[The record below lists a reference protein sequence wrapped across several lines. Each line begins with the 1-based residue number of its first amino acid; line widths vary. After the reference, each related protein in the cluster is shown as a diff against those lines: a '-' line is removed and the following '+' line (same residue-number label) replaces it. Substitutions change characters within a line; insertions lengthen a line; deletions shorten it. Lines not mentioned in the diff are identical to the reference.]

1 MTARQLAN
9 LAPPFTKDNAREMQ
23 AKGVAIVRERKIAKQ
38 SNIIPVDVLEH
49 ERRALIAEQ
58 IQITREVLKDKKVE
72 HKDRAALLRALT
84 GLLEQER
91 IWSGRPLPGTLK
103 PRQPDAKVQAPLPQ
117 PVVEKPLPSPVEPV
131 QSAQVVDVTTKAIE
145 T

>member
-1 MTARQLAN
+1 MTALQLAN
-9 LAPPFTKDNAREMQ
+9 LKPITTSERARELGSKGGK
-23 AKGVAIVRERKIAKQ
+23 AKAAKPKPLLITPLNHDSER
-38 SNIIPVDVLEH
+38 L
-49 ERRALIAEQ
+49 RLLAEQ
-58 IQITREVLKDKKVE
+58 IALTRDVLNGKSVE

-103 PRQPDAKVQAPLPQ
+103 PRQPDAKQAPALPQ
-117 PVVEKPLPSPVEPV
+117 PVVEKPIQVQVQEP
-131 QSAQVVDVTTKAIE
+131 QPTQVVDVTTKAIE

>member
-1 MTARQLAN
+1 MTAAQLAN

-103 PRQPDAKVQAPLPQ
+103 PRQPDAKQAPALPQ
-117 PVVEKPLPSPVEPV
+117 PVVEKPIQVQVQEP
-131 QSAQVVDVTTKAIE
+131 QPTQVVDVTTKAIE